1 MEQLWQRVSEGRHTA
16 LLDIVPG
23 EPPSHLGLR
32 VLRVRCDVPEAALG
46 PLHDVRAR
54 VERLVGGAP
63 PLLDQ
68 ARSRVVS
75 GLRRRLLGDVHER
88 MADAEF
94 IETVNR
100 LAQQTDRRW
109 AVIFDA
115 VELADHATL
124 EVLRRVVSRH
134 DALRVALVL
143 SFRLHAPTGPAG
155 DLLGAV
161 RASFGAD
168 AVLRP
173 PDGTTTL
180 TSVTAPPPPQV
191 ALREL
196 PGEVLRV
203 LRAGAIIGSGF
214 ESELVAALLRV
225 DAVDVLEALQ
235 RAADVGVPVEDRG
248 EGRFHLPQETVE
260 ALRRSILPSLARV
273 WHRRLA
279 TLLSEDLLDSDA
291 PARGSRAGAEPVAA
305 DQNQKKS
312 PGAVQPTQ
320 SVAPPAP
327 GAAPPGQSVAPPA
340 FAAAPP
346 GQSVA
351 PPALGAAPPTQ
362 SAAVLASPVERHL
375 LAGAS
380 LSASRSDDAA
390 ARAAA
395 ALARAGAA
403 PSPTAPPSTSAPAIA
418 TPRTTGLAPPPTAAS
433 PTAALPAAASP
444 ATAWPGAVSAA
455 GPSPAGSG
463 SAAAEQREKDAEPGL
478 AGSRGG
484 VPRAADTLRPPP
496 AMAYAGGGAHLSSP
510 RRTSPRVAQ
519 ERPTPIAPA
528 GPGNPPW
535 PYAELFHRSPESRR
549 LSEPPESVLFDAP
562 PDSLDAPIPGPVRVP
577 RDLAPG
583 GAGFS
588 ADEPSRS
595 VRGSSLRVPTALSE
609 RSSPGASR
617 PSLSWPAPADPA
629 GPARPVDPGRA
640 VAESLRGAAPL
651 GVSLHPA
658 SPAPDRAEAVS
669 AAGSALHSAGR
680 RAHDAR
686 AAAHLTEA
694 GELEEAARRYRA
706 AAAEAAAMGAY
717 AQALSYGQK
726 ALSLLDGMPPTPA
739 RRRLRIG
746 ALAGMARV
754 QWQAAGPD
762 PAFTL
767 AGALEVLDAARALL
781 APGDPPELH
790 AELAALTASVCYD
803 IGDMRS
809 LERALEELTTASR
822 LLLDAGDA
830 LGSARLLNDQA
841 AVYVRMGDPVRA
853 AHLLTESR
861 RVFEERARVDPVAR
875 VELAET
881 DHLFARIPLHVVARP
896 GRESDALSM
905 GIDHALAAERTY
917 KQLGDTRELARVW
930 ETIGRLELR
939 KGRLDRATQRLTA
952 AIEAEEELGDL
963 IGLAR
968 STAALAEVLSAK
980 GLHRE
985 ALAVLAESM
994 AMNLEKGSP
1003 LGLAYNRRA
1012 LNALVP
1018 NISLQGEEA
1027 ELLRKIAAQLAAAE
1041 AVLGC
1046 LKLPGE
1052 PD

>member
-54 VERLVGGAP
+54 VDRLVGGEP

-109 AVIFDA
+109 AVVFDA

-134 DALRVALVL
+134 EALRVALVL

-180 TSVTAPPPPQV
+180 TSVTAPPPPPQV

-203 LRAGAIIGSGF
+203 LRAGAMIGSGF

-235 RAADVGVPVEDRG
+235 RAADMGVPVEDRG
-248 EGRFHLPQETVE
+248 EGRFHLPQEAVG
-260 ALRRSILPSLARV
+260 ALRRSVLPSLARV

-279 TLLSEDLLDSDA
+279 TLLSEDLLESDA
-291 PARGSRAGAEPVAA
+291 PARGTRAAAEPAA
-305 DQNQKKS
+305 AEQKKS
-312 PGAVQPTQ
+312 
-320 SVAPPAP
+320 P

-340 FAAAPP
+340 PGTAPP

-351 PPALGAAPPTQ
+351 PPAPGTAPPGQSVAPPAPGAAPPTQ

-375 LAGAS
+375 LGGAS
-380 LSASRSDDAA
+380 LSASRGDEAA

-395 ALARAGAA
+395 ALARTGAA

-418 TPRTTGLAPPPTAAS
+418 TPRTTGLAPPTAAS
-433 PTAALPAAASP
+433 PTAASPAASP
-444 ATAWPGAVSAA
+444 GAIAAA
-455 GPSPAGSG
+455 GPIPEGSG
-463 SAAAEQREKDAEPGL
+463 AVAAEQREKGAEPGL

-496 AMAYAGGGAHLSSP
+496 AMAYAGGGHLSSP

-549 LSEPPESVLFDAP
+549 LSEPPESVRLDAA

-577 RDLAPG
+577 RDLAPA
-583 GAGFS
+583 GAGSS

-595 VRGSSLRVPTALSE
+595 VRGSSLRVPSALSD

-617 PSLSWPAPADPA
+617 PSLSWRAPADPA
-629 GPARPVDPGRA
+629 GPARPVDPGRV
-640 VAESLRGAAPL
+640 VADSLRAAAPL

-658 SPAPDRAEAVS
+658 SSAPDRAPDRAETAS
-669 AAGSALHSAGR
+669 ATGAALHSAGR

-717 AQALSYGQK
+717 VQALSYGQK

-746 ALAGMARV
+746 ALAGIARV

-790 AELAALTASVCYD
+790 AEVAALTASVCYD
-803 IGDMRS
+803 IGDLRS
-809 LERALEELTTASR
+809 LERALEELTAASR

-830 LGSARLLNDQA
+830 IGSARLLNDQA

-881 DHLFARIPLHVVARP
+881 DHLFARIPLHVAARP

-952 AIEAEEELGDL
+952 AIEAEEGLGDL

-1027 ELLRKIAAQLAAAE
+1027 ELLQKIAAQLAAAE
-1041 AVLGC
+1041 AVLGH

>member
-23 EPPSHLGLR
+23 EPPPQLGLR
-32 VLRVRCDVPEAALG
+32 VLRVRCDVPEVTLG
-46 PLHDVRAR
+46 PLHEVRAK
-54 VERLVGGAP
+54 VERLAGGAP

-88 MADAEF
+88 MVDVEF
-94 IETVNR
+94 IETANR
-100 LAQQTDRRW
+100 LAQHTDRRW
-109 AVIFDA
+109 AIVFDA

-124 EVLRRVVSRH
+124 DVLRRVVSRPE
-134 DALRVALVL
+134 ALRVALVL
-143 SFRLHAPTGPAG
+143 SFRLHAPAGPAG
-155 DLLGAV
+155 ELLNAV
-161 RASFGAD
+161 RAASGAD
-168 AVLRP
+168 AILRP
-173 PDGTTTL
+173 PDATTTL
-180 TSVTAPPPPQV
+180 TSVSAPPPPPQI

-203 LRAGAIIGSGF
+203 LRAGAIVGSGF

-235 RAADVGVPVEDRG
+235 RAADAGVPVEDRG
-248 EGRFHLPQETVE
+248 EGRFHLPQATVE
-260 ALRRSILPSLARV
+260 ALRGSILPSLARL

-279 TLLSEDLLDSDA
+279 TLLSEEQIEPDA
-291 PARGSRAGAEPVAA
+291 PAAHEPRA
-305 DQNQKKS
+305 
-312 PGAVQPTQ
+312 
-320 SVAPPAP
+320 VAPDPSRSP
-327 GAAPPGQSVAPPA
+327 
-340 FAAAPP
+340 AAAPP
-346 GQSVA
+346 A
-351 PPALGAAPPTQ
+351 HAAAPPTQ
-362 SAAVLASPVERHL
+362 NAAVAAPAIERHL
-375 LAGAS
+375 VSGAP
-380 LSASRSDDAA
+380 RGDDAA

-395 ALARAGAA
+395 ALARPGAA
-403 PSPTAPPSTSAPAIA
+403 TPLSTAPPSASVPAIA
-418 TPRTTGLAPPPTAAS
+418 TPRTSGTIPPPAAAPPA
-433 PTAALPAAASP
+433 AALPAAAPP
-444 ATAWPGAVSAA
+444 AAA
-455 GPSPAGSG
+455 SQGPEGSG
-463 SAAAEQREKDAEPGL
+463 AAAADEREKSADL
-478 AGSRGG
+478 AFLGARGG
-484 VPRAADTLRPPP
+484 APRAADTLRPPP
-496 AMAYAGGGAHLSSP
+496 AAAYAGGAHMNSA
-510 RRTSPRVAQ
+510 RRAAPRVGQ

-535 PYAELFHRSPESRR
+535 PYAELFPRSPESRR
-549 LSEPPESVLFDAP
+549 RSEPPESVRFDAP

-577 RDLAPG
+577 RDLTPG
-583 GAGFS
+583 GAP
-588 ADEPSRS
+588 ADEPILS
-595 VRGSSLRVPTALSE
+595 VRGASLRVPAALSE
-609 RSSPGASR
+609 RSSSGGSR
-617 PSLSWPAPADPA
+617 PPFPWPAAADAASGARVDPA
-629 GPARPVDPGRA
+629 RA
-640 VAESLRGAAPL
+640 AAESLRGAAPL
-651 GVSLHPA
+651 DVSLHPA
-658 SPAPDRAEAVS
+658 PPEPGRPEAAS
-669 AAGSALHSAGR
+669 AAGASSHGAGR
-680 RAHDAR
+680 RPRDAR

-694 GELEEAARRYRA
+694 GDLEEAARRYRA
-706 AAAEAAAMGAY
+706 AALEAAAMGAY

-726 ALSLLDGMPPTPA
+726 ALALLDGMPATPA

-746 ALAGMARV
+746 ALAGIARV

-781 APGDPPELH
+781 AQGDPPELH
-790 AELAALTASVCYD
+790 AEVATLIASVCYD

-881 DHLFARIPLHVVARP
+881 DHLFARIPLHVPARP

-980 GLHRE
+980 GLPRE
-985 ALAVLAESM
+985 ALSLLAESM

-1027 ELLRKIAAQLAAAE
+1027 ELLRRIAAQLATAE
-1041 AVLGC
+1041 AALGR

>member
-23 EPPSHLGLR
+23 EPPPQLGLR

-46 PLHDVRAR
+46 PLHDVRAK

-63 PLLDQ
+63 PLLEQ

-94 IETVNR
+94 IEAVNR
-100 LAQQTDRRW
+100 LAQETDRRW
-109 AVIFDA
+109 AIVFDA
-115 VELADHATL
+115 VELADQATL

-134 DALRVALVL
+134 GALRVALVL
-143 SFRLHAPTGPAG
+143 SFRIHAPVGPAG
-155 DLLGAV
+155 DLLGAA
-161 RASFGAD
+161 RAAFGAD

-173 PDGTTTL
+173 PDATTTL
-180 TSVTAPPPPQV
+180 TSVSAPPPPQI

-203 LRAGAIIGSGF
+203 LRAGAIVGSGF

-225 DAVDVLEALQ
+225 DAIDVLEALQ
-235 RAADVGVPVEDRG
+235 RAADAGVPVEDRG
-248 EGRFHLPQETVE
+248 EGRFHLPQDTVE

-279 TLLSEDLLDSDA
+279 TLLSEDAIEPDA
-291 PARGSRAGAEPVAA
+291 PAREPPAAAAA
-305 DQNQKKS
+305 DPKAPDAAPS
-312 PGAVQPTQ
+312 AHAAVPPARA
-320 SVAPPAP
+320 SAPP
-327 GAAPPGQSVAPPA
+327 
-340 FAAAPP
+340 
-346 GQSVA
+346 
-351 PPALGAAPPTQ
+351 Q
-362 SAAVLASPVERHL
+362 SATVLTSAVERHVVSG
-375 LAGAS
+375 AG
-380 LSASRSDDAA
+380 LSAPRGDDAA

-395 ALARAGAA
+395 ALAKAGAA
-403 PSPTAPPSTSAPAIA
+403 AGPAVPPSATAAPAIA
-418 TPRTTGLAPPPTAAS
+418 TPRPVAGSPPA
-433 PTAALPAAASP
+433 AAASP
-444 ATAWPGAVSAA
+444 AAA
-455 GPSPAGSG
+455 PPAAAPPAAAPSPAAPPAAAPPPAASPGATAAGATPEGSG
-463 SAAAEQREKDAEPGL
+463 APAIDASEDDVEPSLPAPLGAAA
-478 AGSRGG
+478 
-484 VPRAADTLRPPP
+484 RATDTLRPPP
-496 AMAYAGGGAHLSSP
+496 GMAQAGASGAHVSSARHEAP
-510 RRTSPRVAQ
+510 RAPQ
-519 ERPTPIAPA
+519 NRPTPIAPA

-549 LSEPPESVLFDAP
+549 LSQAPESFRFDAP

-577 RDLAPG
+577 PDPAPTGG
-583 GAGFS
+583 GAS
-588 ADEPSRS
+588 ADEPIHSA
-595 VRGSSLRVPTALSE
+595 RGASLRTPAAQSE
-609 RSSPGASR
+609 RPPSAAPR
-617 PSLSWPAPADPA
+617 PSPWSAAADAA
-629 GPARPVDPGRA
+629 GPARPDDAARA
-640 VAESLRGAAPL
+640 AAGSPRGAAPL
-651 GVSLHPA
+651 GGVSLHPA
-658 SPAPDRAEAVS
+658 PPAPDRGAD
-669 AAGSALHSAGR
+669 AAGAALHGAGR
-680 RAHDAR
+680 RALDAR

-726 ALSLLDGMPPTPA
+726 ALALLDGLPPTPE

-746 ALAGMARV
+746 ALAGIARV
-754 QWQAAGPD
+754 QWHAAGPD

-781 APGDPPELH
+781 AQGDPPELH
-790 AELAALTASVCYD
+790 AEVAALLASVCYD

-809 LERALEELTTASR
+809 LERALEELTAASR

-853 AHLLTESR
+853 THLLTESR

-881 DHLFARIPLHVVARP
+881 DHLFARIPLHVAARP

-952 AIEAEEELGDL
+952 AIEAEEALGDL

-980 GLHRE
+980 GLHRQ
-985 ALAVLAESM
+985 ALAVLAESV

-1003 LGLAYNRRA
+1003 VGLAYNRRA
-1012 LNALVP
+1012 LHALVP

-1027 ELLRKIAAQLAAAE
+1027 SMLRQTAAQLAAAE
-1041 AVLGC
+1041 ATLGR
-1046 LKLPGE
+1046 LRLPGE

>member
-23 EPPSHLGLR
+23 EPPPQLGLR
-32 VLRVRCDVPEAALG
+32 VLRVRCDVPEVTLG
-46 PLHDVRAR
+46 PLHEVRTQ

-88 MADAEF
+88 RVDVEF
-94 IETVNR
+94 TEAANR
-100 LAQQTDRRW
+100 LAQHTDRRW
-109 AVIFDA
+109 AIVFDA

-124 EVLRRVVSRH
+124 DVLRRVVSRP

-143 SFRLHAPTGPAG
+143 SFRLRAPAGPAG
-155 DLLGAV
+155 ELLSAV
-161 RASFGAD
+161 RAGSGAD
-168 AVLRP
+168 AILRP
-173 PDGTTTL
+173 PDATTTL
-180 TSVTAPPPPQV
+180 TSVTAPPPPPQLT
-191 ALREL
+191 LREL

-203 LRAGAIIGSGF
+203 LRAGAIVGSGF
-214 ESELVAALLRV
+214 EGELVAALLRV

-235 RAADVGVPVEDRG
+235 RAADAGVPLEDRG
-248 EGRFHLPQETVE
+248 EGRFHLPQTIVE
-260 ALRRSILPSLARV
+260 ALRGSILPSLARL

-279 TLLSEDLLDSDA
+279 TLLSE
-291 PARGSRAGAEPVAA
+291 EPI
-305 DQNQKKS
+305 
-312 PGAVQPTQ
+312 
-320 SVAPPAP
+320 AP
-327 GAAPPGQSVAPPA
+327 GAPAAYDPRAAAGAVAPDPQKSPA
-340 FAAAPP
+340 AGP
-346 GQSVA
+346 
-351 PPALGAAPPTQ
+351 
-362 SAAVLASPVERHL
+362 
-375 LAGAS
+375 AGAS
-380 LSASRSDDAA
+380 SA
-390 ARAAA
+390 
-395 ALARAGAA
+395 
-403 PSPTAPPSTSAPAIA
+403 PSTSTPAIA
-418 TPRTTGLAPPPTAAS
+418 TPRTSGTMPP
-433 PTAALPAAASP
+433 PAAASP
-444 ATAWPGAVSAA
+444 GAPTAAAVQVLESGGAAA
-455 GPSPAGSG
+455 ADEREKGADAGSLG
-463 SAAAEQREKDAEPGL
+463 A
-478 AGSRGG
+478 RGG
-484 VPRAADTLRPPP
+484 VPPVAETLRPPP
-496 AMAYAGGGAHLSSP
+496 AAAHAGGAHMNSA
-510 RRTSPRVAQ
+510 RRAYPRVGQ
-519 ERPTPIAPA
+519 ERSTPIAPA

-535 PYAELFHRSPESRR
+535 PYAELFPRSPESRR
-549 LSEPPESVLFDAP
+549 RSEPPESVRFDAP

-583 GAGFS
+583 SAGGQG
-588 ADEPSRS
+588 DEPILS
-595 VRGSSLRVPTALSE
+595 VRGASLRVPAALSE
-609 RSSPGASR
+609 RPPPGGSRSSFP
-617 PSLSWPAPADPA
+617 WPAAPDAAASARVDPA
-629 GPARPVDPGRA
+629 RA
-640 VAESLRGAAPL
+640 AAESLRAAAPL
-651 GVSLHPA
+651 GVSVHPA
-658 SPAPDRAEAVS
+658 PPEPDRAEAAS
-669 AAGSALHSAGR
+669 AAGASEHGAGR
-680 RAHDAR
+680 RPHDAR

-694 GELEEAARRYRA
+694 GDLEEAARRYRG

-717 AQALSYGQK
+717 AQALSYGRK
-726 ALSLLDGMPPTPA
+726 ALALLDGMPATPA
-739 RRRLRIG
+739 RRRLRVG
-746 ALAGMARV
+746 ALAGLARV

-762 PAFTL
+762 PDFTL

-781 APGDPPELH
+781 AQGDPPELH
-790 AELAALTASVCYD
+790 AEVAALTASVCYD

-881 DHLFARIPLHVVARP
+881 DHLFARIPLHVPPRP
-896 GRESDALSM
+896 GRESDALSL

-917 KQLGDTRELARVW
+917 KQLGDGRELARVW

-939 KGRLDRATQRLTA
+939 KGRLDRATQRLSA
-952 AIEAEEELGDL
+952 AIEAEEALGDL

-985 ALAVLAESM
+985 ALSLLAESM

-1018 NISLQGEEA
+1018 NISLQGDEA
-1027 ELLRKIAAQLAAAE
+1027 ELLRKLAAQLTAAE
-1041 AVLGC
+1041 AALGR
-1046 LKLPGE
+1046 LRLPGE

>member
-109 AVIFDA
+109 AVVFDA

-134 DALRVALVL
+134 EALRVALVL

-203 LRAGAIIGSGF
+203 LRAGAIVGSGF

-248 EGRFHLPQETVE
+248 EGRFHLPQDTVE
-260 ALRRSILPSLARV
+260 ALRRSVLPSLARV

-279 TLLSEDLLDSDA
+279 TLLSEELLESDA
-291 PARGSRAGAEPVAA
+291 PARGSRAATEPAAA
-305 DQNQKKS
+305 DQKKS
-312 PGAVQPTQ
+312 PGAAPPTQSIAPPAPGQSVAPPAPAAAPPGQ

-327 GAAPPGQSVAPPA
+327 GAAPP
-340 FAAAPP
+340 
-346 GQSVA
+346 
-351 PPALGAAPPTQ
+351 TQ
-362 SAAVLASPVERHL
+362 SAAVLAAPVERHL
-375 LAGAS
+375 LGGAS
-380 LSASRSDDAA
+380 LSASRNDDAT

-395 ALARAGAA
+395 ALARAGAT

-433 PTAALPAAASP
+433 PVAASP
-444 ATAWPGAVSAA
+444 VAAVPGAIAAA
-455 GPSPAGSG
+455 GPSPEGSG
-463 SAAAEQREKDAEPGL
+463 AVAADQREKGAEPGL
-478 AGSRGG
+478 AGPRGG

-577 RDLAPG
+577 RDLAPA
-583 GAGFS
+583 GAGSS

-629 GPARPVDPGRA
+629 GSARPVDPGRA
-640 VAESLRGAAPL
+640 VTESLRAAAPL
-651 GVSLHPA
+651 GVSRHPA
-658 SPAPDRAEAVS
+658 SPAPDRAPGAPDRADAAN
-669 AAGSALHSAGR
+669 AAGAALHSAGR

-746 ALAGMARV
+746 ALAGIARV

-767 AGALEVLDAARALL
+767 AGALQVLDAARALL

-822 LLLDAGDA
+822 LLLDDGDA

-952 AIEAEEELGDL
+952 AIEAEEALGDL

-1018 NISLQGEEA
+1018 NISLQGDEA
-1027 ELLRKIAAQLAAAE
+1027 ELLRKIAAQLAGAE
-1041 AVLGC
+1041 AVLGR

>member
-32 VLRVRCDVPEAALG
+32 VLRVRCDVPEVTLG
-46 PLHDVRAR
+46 PLHEVRTK

-68 ARSRVVS
+68 ARIRVVS

-88 MADAEF
+88 MVDVEF
-94 IETVNR
+94 IETANR

-109 AVIFDA
+109 AIVFDA
-115 VELADHATL
+115 VELADHASL
-124 EVLRRVVSRH
+124 DVLRRVMSRPE
-134 DALRVALVL
+134 ALRVALVL
-143 SFRLHAPTGPAG
+143 SFRLHAPAGPAG
-155 DLLGAV
+155 DLLNAV
-161 RASFGAD
+161 RAALGAD
-168 AVLRP
+168 AILRP
-173 PDGTTTL
+173 PEATTTL
-180 TSVTAPPPPQV
+180 TSVSAPPPPAQI

-203 LRAGAIIGSGF
+203 LRAGAIVGSGF

-235 RAADVGVPVEDRG
+235 RAADAGVPVEDRG
-248 EGRFHLPQETVE
+248 EGRFHLPPATVE
-260 ALRRSILPSLARV
+260 ALRGSILPSLARL

-279 TLLSEDLLDSDA
+279 TLLSDEPVAPDA
-291 PARGSRAGAEPVAA
+291 PAAHEPRAAA
-305 DQNQKKS
+305 PD
-312 PGAVQPTQ
+312 PRAAAPDPATGLAA
-320 SVAPPAP
+320 APPAP
-327 GAAPPGQSVAPPA
+327 PAPTPAPPA
-340 FAAAPP
+340 HA
-346 GQSVA
+346 
-351 PPALGAAPPTQ
+351 AAPPTQ
-362 SAAVLASPVERHL
+362 HAAALAPAVERHL
-375 LAGAS
+375 ASGAGV
-380 LSASRSDDAA
+380 SAPRGDDAA
-390 ARAAA
+390 ARAAG
-395 ALARAGAA
+395 LARPGAA
-403 PSPTAPPSTSAPAIA
+403 APLATTPSSTSIPAVA
-418 TPRTTGLAPPPTAAS
+418 TPRTSAAMPPPTAAS
-433 PTAALPAAASP
+433 PGAPAAALQGPEGSGAAAADDRDKGADAALPAA
-444 ATAWPGAVSAA
+444 
-455 GPSPAGSG
+455 
-463 SAAAEQREKDAEPGL
+463 
-478 AGSRGG
+478 RGG
-484 VPRAADTLRPPP
+484 VPRAAETLRPPP
-496 AMAYAGGGAHLSSP
+496 AAAYAGGPSMSGARRAPP
-510 RRTSPRVAQ
+510 RGGQDRS
-519 ERPTPIAPA
+519 TPIAPA

-535 PYAELFHRSPESRR
+535 PYAELFHRTPESRR
-549 LSEPPESVLFDAP
+549 LSEPPESVRFDAP

-583 GAGFS
+583 GAGAP
-588 ADEPSRS
+588 ADEPIRS
-595 VRGSSLRVPTALSE
+595 LRGGALRVPAALSE
-609 RSSPGASR
+609 RSSTGGSR
-617 PSLSWPAPADPA
+617 PSFRPPAADAVGGARVDPA
-629 GPARPVDPGRA
+629 RA
-640 VAESLRGAAPL
+640 AAESLRGAAPL
-651 GVSLHPA
+651 GVSVHPA
-658 SPAPDRAEAVS
+658 PPEPDPAEAPSAPPAP
-669 AAGSALHSAGR
+669 AASAGR
-680 RAHDAR
+680 RPHDAR

-717 AQALSYGQK
+717 PQALSYGQK
-726 ALSLLDGMPPTPA
+726 ALALLDGLPASPA

-746 ALAGMARV
+746 ALAGIARV

-781 APGDPPELH
+781 AQGDPPELH
-790 AELAALTASVCYD
+790 AEVAALIASVCYD
-803 IGDMRS
+803 VGDMRS

-853 AHLLTESR
+853 THLLTESR

-881 DHLFARIPLHVVARP
+881 DHLFARIPLHVPARP

-952 AIEAEEELGDL
+952 AIEAEEALGDL

-985 ALAVLAESM
+985 ALSLLAESM

-1027 ELLRKIAAQLAAAE
+1027 ELLRKLAAELAAAE
-1041 AVLGC
+1041 AALGR
-1046 LKLPGE
+1046 LRLPGE

>member
-23 EPPSHLGLR
+23 EPPPHLGLR

-46 PLHDVRAR
+46 PLHEVRTK

-94 IETVNR
+94 IDTVNR

-109 AVIFDA
+109 TIVFDA

-124 EVLRRVVSRH
+124 DVLRRVVSRH
-134 DALRVALVL
+134 EALRVALVL

-155 DLLGAV
+155 ELLGAV
-161 RASFGAD
+161 RAAFGAD

-180 TSVTAPPPPQV
+180 TSVTAPPPPPQV

-203 LRAGAIIGSGF
+203 LRAGAIVGSGF

-235 RAADVGVPVEDRG
+235 RAADVGVPLEDRG
-248 EGRFHLPQETVE
+248 EGRFHLPQETVV

-279 TLLSEDLLDSDA
+279 TLLSEDVLEPDA
-291 PARGSRAGAEPVAA
+291 PAREPPAAAAA
-305 DQNQKKS
+305 DPK
-312 PGAVQPTQ
+312 V
-320 SVAPPAP
+320 P
-327 GAAPPGQSVAPPA
+327 GAAPPAHPGAASTHIAASPA
-340 FAAAPP
+340 HAAA
-346 GQSVA
+346 S
-351 PPALGAAPPTQ
+351 PAHAAASPAHAAAPPTQ
-362 SAAVLASPVERHL
+362 SAAVLMSPVERHVL
-375 LAGAS
+375 GGAS
-380 LSASRSDDAA
+380 LSAPRGDDVA

-395 ALARAGAA
+395 ALARPGAA
-403 PSPTAPPSTSAPAIA
+403 PGQAAPASTTTVPAIA
-418 TPRTTGLAPPPTAAS
+418 TPRTIAVTPS
-433 PTAALPAAASP
+433 PAAASP
-444 ATAWPGAVSAA
+444 AATSPGATAA
-455 GPSPAGSG
+455 GGTAEGSG
-463 SAAAEQREKDAEPGL
+463 APALEERDKDLEPGL
-478 AGSRGG
+478 PAARG
-484 VPRAADTLRPPP
+484 VAPRAADTLRPPP
-496 AMAYAGGGAHLSSP
+496 AMAHAGAGGAPTNSARRAPP
-510 RRTSPRVAQ
+510 RSAQ

-549 LSEPPESVLFDAP
+549 LSEPPESVRFDAP

-577 RDLAPG
+577 PDLAPAGG
-583 GAGFS
+583 GASF
-588 ADEPSRS
+588 DEPIRS
-595 VRGSSLRVPTALSE
+595 VRGASLRVPAALSD
-609 RSSPGASR
+609 RSPSGASR
-617 PSLSWPAPADPA
+617 PHVPWPAAADSAAPARLVDPA
-629 GPARPVDPGRA
+629 RA
-640 VAESLRGAAPL
+640 AAGSLRAAAPL
-651 GVSLHPA
+651 GLSLHPA
-658 SPAPDRAEAVS
+658 PPAPDRAEAAS
-669 AAGSALHSAGR
+669 AAGAALHGAGR
-680 RAHDAR
+680 RARDAR

-706 AAAEAAAMGAY
+706 AAVEAAAMGAY

-726 ALSLLDGMPPTPA
+726 ALALLDAMPPTPA

-746 ALAGMARV
+746 ALAGIGRV

-781 APGDPPELH
+781 AQGDPPELH
-790 AELAALTASVCYD
+790 AEVAALIASVCYD

-809 LERALEELTTASR
+809 LERALDELTTASR
-822 LLLDAGDA
+822 LLLDTGDA

-853 AHLLTESR
+853 THLLTESR

-881 DHLFARIPLHVVARP
+881 DHLFARIPLHVAARP

-952 AIEAEEELGDL
+952 AIEAEEALGDL

-1027 ELLRKIAAQLAAAE
+1027 EMLRKIAAQLAAAE
-1041 AVLGC
+1041 AALGR

>member
-32 VLRVRCDVPEAALG
+32 ILRVRCDVPEVTLG
-46 PLHDVRAR
+46 PLHEVRTK

-88 MADAEF
+88 MVDVEF
-94 IETVNR
+94 IETANR

-109 AVIFDA
+109 AIVFDA
-115 VELADHATL
+115 VELADHASL
-124 EVLRRVVSRH
+124 DVLRRVMSRPE
-134 DALRVALVL
+134 ALRVALVL
-143 SFRLHAPTGPAG
+143 SFRLHAPAGPAG
-155 DLLGAV
+155 ELLNAV
-161 RASFGAD
+161 RAALGPD
-168 AVLRP
+168 AILRP
-173 PDGTTTL
+173 PEATTTL
-180 TSVTAPPPPQV
+180 TSVSAPPPPAQI

-203 LRAGAIIGSGF
+203 LRAGAIVGSGF

-235 RAADVGVPVEDRG
+235 RAADAGVPVEDRG
-248 EGRFHLPQETVE
+248 EGRFHLPPTTVE
-260 ALRRSILPSLARV
+260 ALRGSILPSLARL

-279 TLLSEDLLDSDA
+279 TLLSEEPVAPDA
-291 PARGSRAGAEPVAA
+291 PAAHEPRTAA
-305 DQNQKKS
+305 PDPA
-312 PGAVQPTQ
+312 PGLAA
-320 SVAPPAP
+320 APPAP
-327 GAAPPGQSVAPPA
+327 PAPTAAPRG
-340 FAAAPP
+340 
-346 GQSVA
+346 
-351 PPALGAAPPTQ
+351 
-362 SAAVLASPVERHL
+362 
-375 LAGAS
+375 
-380 LSASRSDDAA
+380 DDVA
-390 ARAAA
+390 ARAAG
-395 ALARAGAA
+395 LARPGAA
-403 PSPTAPPSTSAPAIA
+403 APIATTPSSTSIPAVA
-418 TPRTTGLAPPPTAAS
+418 TPRTSAVMPPPTAAS
-433 PTAALPAAASP
+433 PGAPAAAASQ
-444 ATAWPGAVSAA
+444 
-455 GPSPAGSG
+455 GPEASG
-463 SAAAEQREKDAEPGL
+463 AAAADERDKGADAAL
-478 AGSRGG
+478 TAARGG

-496 AMAYAGGGAHLSSP
+496 VAAYVGGPSMSSA
-510 RRTSPRVAQ
+510 RRAPPRVGQ
-519 ERPTPIAPA
+519 DRSTPIAPA

-535 PYAELFHRSPESRR
+535 PYAELFHRNPESRR
-549 LSEPPESVLFDAP
+549 LSEPPESVRFDAP

-577 RDLAPG
+577 RDLVPG
-583 GAGFS
+583 GAGAP

-595 VRGSSLRVPTALSE
+595 LRGAALRVPAALSE
-609 RSSPGASR
+609 RSSPGGSR
-617 PSLSWPAPADPA
+617 PSFRPPAADAAGGARVDPA
-629 GPARPVDPGRA
+629 RA
-640 VAESLRGAAPL
+640 AAESLRGAAPL
-651 GVSLHPA
+651 GVSVHPA
-658 SPAPDRAEAVS
+658 PPERDPAEAPS
-669 AAGSALHSAGR
+669 APAASAGR
-680 RAHDAR
+680 RPHDAR

-717 AQALSYGQK
+717 PQALSYGQK
-726 ALSLLDGMPPTPA
+726 ALALLDGLPATPA

-746 ALAGMARV
+746 ALAGIARV

-781 APGDPPELH
+781 TQGDPPELH
-790 AELAALTASVCYD
+790 AEVAALIASVCYD
-803 IGDMRS
+803 LGDMRS

-853 AHLLTESR
+853 THLLTESR

-881 DHLFARIPLHVVARP
+881 DHLFARIPLHVPARP

-917 KQLGDTRELARVW
+917 KQLGDTREIARVW

-952 AIEAEEELGDL
+952 AIEAEEALGDL

-985 ALAVLAESM
+985 ALSLLAESM

-1027 ELLRKIAAQLAAAE
+1027 ELLRKIAAELAAAE
-1041 AVLGC
+1041 AALGR
-1046 LKLPGE
+1046 LRLPGE

>member
-23 EPPSHLGLR
+23 EPPPQLGLR

-46 PLHDVRAR
+46 PLHEVRTK

-94 IETVNR
+94 IEAVNR
-100 LAQQTDRRW
+100 LARETDRRW
-109 AVIFDA
+109 AIVFDA
-115 VELADHATL
+115 VELADQATL

-134 DALRVALVL
+134 EALRVALVL
-143 SFRLHAPTGPAG
+143 SFRIHAPVGPAG

-161 RASFGAD
+161 RAACGAD

-173 PDGTTTL
+173 PDATTTL
-180 TSVTAPPPPQV
+180 TSVSAPPPPQI

-196 PGEVLRV
+196 PAEVLRV
-203 LRAGAIIGSGF
+203 LRAGAIVGSGF

-235 RAADVGVPVEDRG
+235 RAADAGVPVEDRG
-248 EGRFHLPQETVE
+248 EGRFHLPQPTVE
-260 ALRRSILPSLARV
+260 ALRKSILPSLARV

-279 TLLSEDLLDSDA
+279 ALLSEDAIEPDA
-291 PARGSRAGAEPVAA
+291 PTREPAAAATADPKAAGGAPSAHAA
-305 DQNQKKS
+305 
-312 PGAVQPTQ
+312 
-320 SVAPPAP
+320 APPAP
-327 GAAPPGQSVAPPA
+327 A
-340 FAAAPP
+340 AAAPAKA
-346 GQSVA
+346 GTA
-351 PPALGAAPPTQ
+351 KAGT
-362 SAAVLASPVERHL
+362 AS
-375 LAGAS
+375 GS
-380 LSASRSDDAA
+380 
-390 ARAAA
+390 
-395 ALARAGAA
+395 AA
-403 PSPTAPPSTSAPAIA
+403 PSSTTAAPAIA
-418 TPRTTGLAPPPTAAS
+418 TPRTIAVSPPPAAA
-433 PTAALPAAASP
+433 PPAAASP
-444 ATAWPGAVSAA
+444 GATAAPAAAPPGATAA
-455 GPSPAGSG
+455 GAPREGSG
-463 SAAAEQREKDAEPGL
+463 APAIDEDEEDVEPGL
-478 AGSRGG
+478 PAPLGAAT
-484 VPRAADTLRPPP
+484 RATDTLRPPP
-496 AMAYAGGGAHLSSP
+496 GMAHAGAGGAPVSSARRAAP
-510 RRTSPRVAQ
+510 RDPQ

-535 PYAELFHRSPESRR
+535 PYDELFHRSPESRR
-549 LSEPPESVLFDAP
+549 LSEAPESIRFDAP

-577 RDLAPG
+577 PDLAPTGG
-583 GAGFS
+583 GAP
-588 ADEPSRS
+588 ADEPIRS
-595 VRGSSLRVPTALSE
+595 GRGSSPRVPASLSE
-609 RSSPGASR
+609 QPPSAAPRPSPSSAAAGAS
-617 PSLSWPAPADPA
+617 
-629 GPARPVDPGRA
+629 GPARPTDADAPRA
-640 VAESLRGAAPL
+640 AAGSQRVAAPL
-651 GVSLHPA
+651 GGVSLHPA
-658 SPAPDRAEAVS
+658 RPAPDGAD
-669 AAGSALHSAGR
+669 AAGAAPHSAGR
-680 RAHDAR
+680 RALDAR

-694 GELEEAARRYRA
+694 GELEAAARRYRA

-726 ALSLLDGMPPTPA
+726 ALALLDGMPPTPE

-746 ALAGMARV
+746 ALAGIGRV

-781 APGDPPELH
+781 AQGDPPELH
-790 AELAALTASVCYD
+790 AEVAALIASVCYD
-803 IGDMRS
+803 LGDMRS

-822 LLLDAGDA
+822 LLLDAGDPV
-830 LGSARLLNDQA
+830 GSARLLNDQA

-853 AHLLTESR
+853 THLLTESR
-861 RVFEERARVDPVAR
+861 RIFEERARVDPVAR

-881 DHLFARIPLHVVARP
+881 DHLFARIPLHVAARP

-917 KQLGDTRELARVW
+917 KQIGDTRELARVW

-952 AIEAEEELGDL
+952 AIEAEEALGDL

-968 STAALAEVLSAK
+968 STAALAEVLAAK
-980 GLHRE
+980 GLPRE
-985 ALAVLAESM
+985 ALALLAESV

-1003 LGLAYNRRA
+1003 VGLAFNRRA
-1012 LNALVP
+1012 LHALVP

-1027 ELLRKIAAQLAAAE
+1027 AMLRQIATQLAAAE
-1041 AVLGC
+1041 ATLGR

>member
-75 GLRRRLLGDVHER
+75 GLRRRLLGDMHER

-134 DALRVALVL
+134 EALRVALVL

-260 ALRRSILPSLARV
+260 ALRRSVLPSLARV

-279 TLLSEDLLDSDA
+279 TLLSEDLLEPDT
-291 PARGSRAGAEPVAA
+291 PTRGSRSAAEPAAA
-305 DQNQKKS
+305 DQKKS
-312 PGAVQPTQ
+312 PGAAPPGQ

-340 FAAAPP
+340 P
-346 GQSVA
+346 
-351 PPALGAAPPTQ
+351 GAAPPTQ

-375 LAGAS
+375 LGGAS

-433 PTAALPAAASP
+433 PVAASP
-444 ATAWPGAVSAA
+444 VAASPVAIAAA
-455 GPSPAGSG
+455 GPSPEGSG
-463 SAAAEQREKDAEPGL
+463 AVAAEPREKGAEPGL

-577 RDLAPG
+577 RDLAPA
-583 GAGFS
+583 GAGSS

-629 GPARPVDPGRA
+629 GSARPVEPGRA
-640 VAESLRGAAPL
+640 VSESLRAAAPL

-658 SPAPDRAEAVS
+658 SPVPDRAPDRAPDRVDAAS
-669 AAGSALHSAGR
+669 AAGAALHSAGR

-717 AQALSYGQK
+717 AQALGYGQK

-746 ALAGMARV
+746 ALAGIARV

-952 AIEAEEELGDL
+952 AIEAEEALGDL

-1018 NISLQGEEA
+1018 NISLQGDEA

-1041 AVLGC
+1041 AVLGR

>member
-94 IETVNR
+94 IETINR

-134 DALRVALVL
+134 EALRVALVL

-180 TSVTAPPPPQV
+180 TSVTAPPPPPQV

-225 DAVDVLEALQ
+225 DALDVLEALQ
-235 RAADVGVPVEDRG
+235 RAADTGVPVEDRG

-279 TLLSEDLLDSDA
+279 TLLSEDLLESDA
-291 PARGSRAGAEPVAA
+291 PARGSRAAAEPAAA
-305 DQNQKKS
+305 DQKKS
-312 PGAVQPTQ
+312 
-320 SVAPPAP
+320 P

-340 FAAAPP
+340 PAATPP

-351 PPALGAAPPTQ
+351 PPAPAAAPPTQ

-375 LAGAS
+375 LGGAS
-380 LSASRSDDAA
+380 LSAPRGDEAA

-403 PSPTAPPSTSAPAIA
+403 PSPTAPSSTSAPAIA
-418 TPRTTGLAPPPTAAS
+418 TPRTTGLAPPPAAAS
-433 PTAALPAAASP
+433 PAAASP
-444 ATAWPGAVSAA
+444 AASPGAATAA
-455 GPSPAGSG
+455 GPFPEGSG
-463 SAAAEQREKDAEPGL
+463 AAAADQRDKGAEPGL
-478 AGSRGG
+478 AGARGG

-496 AMAYAGGGAHLSSP
+496 AMAYAGGGGAHLSSP
-510 RRTSPRVAQ
+510 RRTSSRVAQ

-549 LSEPPESVLFDAP
+549 LAEPPESVLFDAP

-577 RDLAPG
+577 RDLAPA
-583 GAGFS
+583 GAGSS

-595 VRGSSLRVPTALSE
+595 VRGGSLRVPAALSE

-640 VAESLRGAAPL
+640 AAESLRVAAPL
-651 GVSLHPA
+651 GVSLPPA
-658 SPAPDRAEAVS
+658 APDRAEGAS
-669 AAGSALHSAGR
+669 ATGAALHSAGR

-717 AQALSYGQK
+717 VQALSYGQK

-739 RRRLRIG
+739 RRRLRVG
-746 ALAGMARV
+746 ALAGIARV

-781 APGDPPELH
+781 APGDPTELH
-790 AELAALTASVCYD
+790 AEVAALIASVCYD

-853 AHLLTESR
+853 THLLTESR

-875 VELAET
+875 IELAET

-952 AIEAEEELGDL
+952 AIEAEEGLGDL

-1018 NISLQGEEA
+1018 NISLQGDEA
-1027 ELLRKIAAQLAAAE
+1027 EMLRKIAAQLAAAE
-1041 AVLGC
+1041 AVLGR

>member
-23 EPPSHLGLR
+23 EPPPQLGLR

-46 PLHDVRAR
+46 PLHEVRAK

-68 ARSRVVS
+68 ARSRVVA

-94 IETVNR
+94 IEAVNR
-100 LAQQTDRRW
+100 LAQETDRRW
-109 AVIFDA
+109 AIVFDA
-115 VELADHATL
+115 VELADQATL
-124 EVLRRVVSRH
+124 EVLRRVVSRRE
-134 DALRVALVL
+134 ALRVALVL
-143 SFRLHAPTGPAG
+143 SFRIHAPVGPAG
-155 DLLGAV
+155 DLLGAA
-161 RASFGAD
+161 RAAFGAD

-173 PDGTTTL
+173 PDATTTL
-180 TSVTAPPPPQV
+180 TSVSAPPPPQIP
-191 ALREL
+191 LREL

-203 LRAGAIIGSGF
+203 LRAGAIVGSGF

-225 DAVDVLEALQ
+225 DAIDVLEALQ
-235 RAADVGVPVEDRG
+235 RAADAGVPVEDRG
-248 EGRFHLPQETVE
+248 EGRFHLPQDAVE

-279 TLLSEDLLDSDA
+279 TLLSADAIEPDA
-291 PARGSRAGAEPVAA
+291 PAREPPAA
-305 DQNQKKS
+305 AAAASK
-312 PGAVQPTQ
+312 
-320 SVAPPAP
+320 AP
-327 GAAPPGQSVAPPA
+327 GAAP
-340 FAAAPP
+340 
-346 GQSVA
+346 
-351 PPALGAAPPTQ
+351 
-362 SAAVLASPVERHL
+362 SAH
-375 LAGAS
+375 
-380 LSASRSDDAA
+380 
-390 ARAAA
+390 
-395 ALARAGAA
+395 
-403 PSPTAPPSTSAPAIA
+403 
-418 TPRTTGLAPPPTAAS
+418 
-433 PTAALPAAASP
+433 AAASP
-444 ATAWPGAVSAA
+444 AQAGA
-455 GPSPAGSG
+455 PAIDGSEG
-463 SAAAEQREKDAEPGL
+463 DVEPGL
-478 AGSRGG
+478 PAPLGAATLGAAT
-484 VPRAADTLRPPP
+484 RATDTLRPPP
-496 AMAYAGGGAHLSSP
+496 GMAHAGAGGAHVSSARRAAP
-510 RRTSPRVAQ
+510 RDPQ

-549 LSEPPESVLFDAP
+549 LSEGPESIRFDAP

-577 RDLAPG
+577 PDLAPTG
-583 GAGFS
+583 GGPS
-588 ADEPSRS
+588 AAEPIRS
-595 VRGSSLRVPTALSE
+595 ARGASQRIPAARSE
-609 RSSPGASR
+609 RPPSAAPR
-617 PSLSWPAPADPA
+617 PSPWSAATDDA
-629 GPARPVDPGRA
+629 GPARPVD
-640 VAESLRGAAPL
+640 AAPL
-651 GVSLHPA
+651 GGASLHPA
-658 SPAPDRAEAVS
+658 PPAPDRAD
-669 AAGSALHSAGR
+669 AAGAALHGAGR
-680 RAHDAR
+680 RALDAR

-726 ALSLLDGMPPTPA
+726 ALALLDSLPPTPE

-746 ALAGMARV
+746 ALAGIARV
-754 QWQAAGPD
+754 QWHAAGPD

-781 APGDPPELH
+781 AQGDPPELH
-790 AELAALTASVCYD
+790 AEVAALLASVCYD

-809 LERALEELTTASR
+809 LERALEELTAASR

-853 AHLLTESR
+853 THLLTESR

-881 DHLFARIPLHVVARP
+881 DHLFARIPLHVAARP

-939 KGRLDRATQRLTA
+939 KSRLDRATQRLTA
-952 AIEAEEELGDL
+952 AIEAEEALGDL

-985 ALAVLAESM
+985 ALAVLAESV

-1003 LGLAYNRRA
+1003 VGLAYNRRA
-1012 LNALVP
+1012 LHALVP

-1027 ELLRKIAAQLAAAE
+1027 TMLRQIAAQLAAAE
-1041 AVLGC
+1041 ATLGR
-1046 LKLPGE
+1046 LRLPGE

>member
-16 LLDIVPG
+16 LLDIIPG

-88 MADAEF
+88 MADADF

-109 AVIFDA
+109 AVVFDA

-134 DALRVALVL
+134 EALRVALVL

-191 ALREL
+191 VLREL
-196 PGEVLRV
+196 PGDVLRV

-225 DAVDVLEALQ
+225 DAIDVLEALQ
-235 RAADVGVPVEDRG
+235 RAADTGVPVEDRG
-248 EGRFHLPQETVE
+248 EGRFHLPKETVE

-279 TLLSEDLLDSDA
+279 TLLSEDLLESDA
-291 PARGSRAGAEPVAA
+291 SARGSRAAPEPAAA
-305 DQNQKKS
+305 DQKKS
-312 PGAVQPTQ
+312 PG
-320 SVAPPAP
+320 
-327 GAAPPGQSVAPPA
+327 
-340 FAAAPP
+340 AAPP

-351 PPALGAAPPTQ
+351 PPALGAAPPGQSVAPPALGAAPPGQSVAPPAFGAAPPTQ
-362 SAAVLASPVERHL
+362 SAAVLAPPVERHL
-375 LAGAS
+375 LGGAS

-403 PSPTAPPSTSAPAIA
+403 PSPTAPPSAPAIA
-418 TPRTTGLAPPPTAAS
+418 TPRTTGLAPPTAAS
-433 PTAALPAAASP
+433 PTAASLAASP
-444 ATAWPGAVSAA
+444 GAIAAA
-455 GPSPAGSG
+455 GPTPEGSG
-463 SAAAEQREKDAEPGL
+463 AVAAEQREKGAEPGL

-496 AMAYAGGGAHLSSP
+496 AMAYAGGGGAHLSSP
-510 RRTSPRVAQ
+510 RRTSPRVTQ

-549 LSEPPESVLFDAP
+549 ISEPPESVRFDAP

-577 RDLAPG
+577 RDLAPAV
-583 GAGFS
+583 AGSS
-588 ADEPSRS
+588 ADEPGRS
-595 VRGSSLRVPTALSE
+595 VRGSSLRVPTALSD

-617 PSLSWPAPADPA
+617 PSLSWPAPADPVGA
-629 GPARPVDPGRA
+629 ARPVDPGRA
-640 VAESLRGAAPL
+640 VAESLRAAAPL
-651 GVSLHPA
+651 GVSLHPTSSA
-658 SPAPDRAEAVS
+658 TDRALDRSEAAS
-669 AAGSALHSAGR
+669 ATGAALHSAGR

-706 AAAEAAAMGAY
+706 AAAEAATMGAY
-717 AQALSYGQK
+717 VQALSYGQK

-746 ALAGMARV
+746 TLAGIARV

-767 AGALEVLDAARALL
+767 AGALEVLDAARALI

-790 AELAALTASVCYD
+790 AEVAALIASVCYD

-809 LERALEELTTASR
+809 LERALEELTAASR

-853 AHLLTESR
+853 THLLTESR

-952 AIEAEEELGDL
+952 AIEAEEGLGDL

-1018 NISLQGEEA
+1018 NISLQGDEA

-1041 AVLGC
+1041 AVLGH

>member
-109 AVIFDA
+109 AVVFDA

-134 DALRVALVL
+134 EALRVALVL

-180 TSVTAPPPPQV
+180 TSVTAPPPPPQV

-196 PGEVLRV
+196 PGDVLRV

-235 RAADVGVPVEDRG
+235 RAADMGVPVEDRG
-248 EGRFHLPQETVE
+248 EGRFHLPQETVG
-260 ALRRSILPSLARV
+260 ALRRSVLPSLARV

-279 TLLSEDLLDSDA
+279 TLLSEDLLEPDA
-291 PARGSRAGAEPVAA
+291 PARGSRAAAEPAAA
-305 DQNQKKS
+305 DQKKS
-312 PGAVQPTQ
+312 PGAAPPTQ
-320 SVAPPAP
+320 SIAPPAP
-327 GAAPPGQSVAPPA
+327 
-340 FAAAPP
+340 AAAPP

-351 PPALGAAPPTQ
+351 PPAPAAAPPTQ
-362 SAAVLASPVERHL
+362 SAAVLASPVERHPL
-375 LAGAS
+375 GGAS
-380 LSASRSDDAA
+380 VSASRSDDAA

-418 TPRTTGLAPPPTAAS
+418 TPRTTGLAAPPTAAS
-433 PTAALPAAASP
+433 PTAASAAAP
-444 ATAWPGAVSAA
+444 PGALAAA
-455 GPSPAGSG
+455 GPIPEGGGAV
-463 SAAAEQREKDAEPGL
+463 AAEQREKGAEPGL

-496 AMAYAGGGAHLSSP
+496 AVAYAGGGGAHLSSP

-549 LSEPPESVLFDAP
+549 ISEPPESVRFDAP

-577 RDLAPG
+577 RDLAPA
-583 GAGFS
+583 GAGSS
-588 ADEPSRS
+588 ADEPIRS
-595 VRGSSLRVPTALSE
+595 VRGSSLRVPAALSE

-617 PSLSWPAPADPA
+617 PSLSWHAPTDPA

-640 VAESLRGAAPL
+640 VAESLRAAAPL

-658 SPAPDRAEAVS
+658 SATPDRTPDRAPDRAPDRTEAAS
-669 AAGSALHSAGR
+669 DTGAALHSAGR

-717 AQALSYGQK
+717 VQALSYGQK

-746 ALAGMARV
+746 ALAGIARV

-790 AELAALTASVCYD
+790 AEVAALTASVCYD
-803 IGDMRS
+803 VGDMRS

-952 AIEAEEELGDL
+952 AIEAEEGLGDL

-1003 LGLAYNRRA
+1003 IGLAYNRRA

-1041 AVLGC
+1041 AVLGR

>member
-32 VLRVRCDVPEAALG
+32 VLRVRCDVPEVTLG
-46 PLHDVRAR
+46 PLHEVRTK

-88 MADAEF
+88 MVDVEF
-94 IETVNR
+94 IETANR

-109 AVIFDA
+109 AIVFDA
-115 VELADHATL
+115 VELADHASL
-124 EVLRRVVSRH
+124 DVLRRVMSRPE
-134 DALRVALVL
+134 ALRVALVL
-143 SFRLHAPTGPAG
+143 SFRLHAPAGPAG
-155 DLLGAV
+155 ELLNAV
-161 RASFGAD
+161 RAALGPD
-168 AVLRP
+168 AILRP
-173 PDGTTTL
+173 LEATTTL
-180 TSVTAPPPPQV
+180 TSVSAPPPPAQV

-203 LRAGAIIGSGF
+203 LRAGAIVGSGF

-235 RAADVGVPVEDRG
+235 RAADAGVPVEDRG
-248 EGRFHLPQETVE
+248 EGRFHLPPATVE
-260 ALRRSILPSLARV
+260 ALRGSILPSLARL

-279 TLLSEDLLDSDA
+279 TLLSEEPVAPDA
-291 PARGSRAGAEPVAA
+291 PAAHEPRAATPEPAPGLAA
-305 DQNQKKS
+305 
-312 PGAVQPTQ
+312 
-320 SVAPPAP
+320 APPAP
-327 GAAPPGQSVAPPA
+327 PAPTAAPRG
-340 FAAAPP
+340 
-346 GQSVA
+346 
-351 PPALGAAPPTQ
+351 
-362 SAAVLASPVERHL
+362 
-375 LAGAS
+375 
-380 LSASRSDDAA
+380 DDVA
-390 ARAAA
+390 ARAAG
-395 ALARAGAA
+395 LARPGAA
-403 PSPTAPPSTSAPAIA
+403 APIATTPSSTSIPAVA
-418 TPRTTGLAPPPTAAS
+418 TPRTSAAIPPPTAAS
-433 PTAALPAAASP
+433 PGAPAAAASQGPDASGAAAADDRDKGADAALPAA
-444 ATAWPGAVSAA
+444 
-455 GPSPAGSG
+455 
-463 SAAAEQREKDAEPGL
+463 
-478 AGSRGG
+478 RGG
-484 VPRAADTLRPPP
+484 VPRAAETLRPPP
-496 AMAYAGGGAHLSSP
+496 AAAYAGGSSMSGARRAPP
-510 RRTSPRVAQ
+510 RGGQDRS
-519 ERPTPIAPA
+519 TPIAPA

-535 PYAELFHRSPESRR
+535 PYAELFHRNPESRR
-549 LSEPPESVLFDAP
+549 LSEPPESVRFDAP

-583 GAGFS
+583 GAGAT
-588 ADEPSRS
+588 ADEPIRS
-595 VRGSSLRVPTALSE
+595 LRGAALRVPAALSE
-609 RSSPGASR
+609 RSSPGGSR
-617 PSLSWPAPADPA
+617 PSFRPPAADAPARVDPA
-629 GPARPVDPGRA
+629 RA
-640 VAESLRGAAPL
+640 AAESLRGAAPL
-651 GVSLHPA
+651 GVSVHPA
-658 SPAPDRAEAVS
+658 PPEPDPADAPSAAPAP
-669 AAGSALHSAGR
+669 AASAGR
-680 RAHDAR
+680 RPHDAR

-717 AQALSYGQK
+717 PQALSYGQK
-726 ALSLLDGMPPTPA
+726 ALALLDGLPATPA

-746 ALAGMARV
+746 ALAGIARV

-781 APGDPPELH
+781 TQGDPPELH
-790 AELAALTASVCYD
+790 AEVAALIASVCYD
-803 IGDMRS
+803 LGDMRS

-853 AHLLTESR
+853 THLLTESR

-881 DHLFARIPLHVVARP
+881 DHLFARIPLHVPARP

-917 KQLGDTRELARVW
+917 KQLGDAREIARVW

-952 AIEAEEELGDL
+952 AIEAEEALGDL

-985 ALAVLAESM
+985 ALSLLAESM

-1027 ELLRKIAAQLAAAE
+1027 ELLRKIAAELAAAE
-1041 AVLGC
+1041 AALGR
-1046 LKLPGE
+1046 LRLPGE

>member
-109 AVIFDA
+109 AVVFDA

-134 DALRVALVL
+134 EALRVALVL
-143 SFRLHAPTGPAG
+143 SFRLHAPTGPAS

-161 RASFGAD
+161 RASCGVD

-180 TSVTAPPPPQV
+180 TSVTAPPPPPQV

-235 RAADVGVPVEDRG
+235 RAADMGVPVEDRG
-248 EGRFHLPQETVE
+248 EGRFHLPQETVG
-260 ALRRSILPSLARV
+260 ALRRSVLPSLARV

-291 PARGSRAGAEPVAA
+291 PARGARAATEPAAA

-312 PGAVQPTQ
+312 PGVAPPTQSIAPPAPAAVPPGQ

-340 FAAAPP
+340 P
-346 GQSVA
+346 
-351 PPALGAAPPTQ
+351 GAAPPTQ
-362 SAAVLASPVERHL
+362 NAAVLASPVERHL
-375 LAGAS
+375 LGGAS
-380 LSASRSDDAA
+380 LSTSRSDDAA
-390 ARAAA
+390 ARAVA
-395 ALARAGAA
+395 ALARAGAT

-418 TPRTTGLAPPPTAAS
+418 TPRTTGLAPPTAAS
-433 PTAALPAAASP
+433 PVAASP
-444 ATAWPGAVSAA
+444 AALPGAIAA
-455 GPSPAGSG
+455 GPSPEGSG
-463 SAAAEQREKDAEPGL
+463 AAAAEQREKGAEPGL

-496 AMAYAGGGAHLSSP
+496 AMAYAGGSAHLSSP

-535 PYAELFHRSPESRR
+535 PYAELFHRTPESRR
-549 LSEPPESVLFDAP
+549 LSEPPESVRFDAP

-577 RDLAPG
+577 RDLAPA
-583 GAGFS
+583 GAGAS

-617 PSLSWPAPADPA
+617 PSLSWHAPADPA
-629 GPARPVDPGRA
+629 GPARPVDPGRV
-640 VAESLRGAAPL
+640 VAESLRAAAPL

-658 SPAPDRAEAVS
+658 SPTPDRTPDRAEAAS
-669 AAGSALHSAGR
+669 AAGAALHSAGR

-717 AQALSYGQK
+717 VQALSYGQK

-746 ALAGMARV
+746 ALAGIARV

-790 AELAALTASVCYD
+790 AEVAALTASVCYD

-952 AIEAEEELGDL
+952 AIEAEEGLGDL

-1018 NISLQGEEA
+1018 NISLQGDEA
-1027 ELLRKIAAQLAAAE
+1027 ELLRKIAAQLAASE
-1041 AVLGC
+1041 AVLGR

>member
-46 PLHDVRAR
+46 PLHEVRTK

-88 MADAEF
+88 MVDVEF
-94 IETVNR
+94 IETANR

-109 AVIFDA
+109 AIVLDA

-124 EVLRRVVSRH
+124 DVLRRVVSRPE
-134 DALRVALVL
+134 ALRVALVL
-143 SFRLHAPTGPAG
+143 SFRLHAPAGPAG
-155 DLLGAV
+155 DLLSAV
-161 RASFGAD
+161 RAALGAD
-168 AVLRP
+168 AILRP
-173 PDGTTTL
+173 PDATTTL
-180 TSVTAPPPPQV
+180 TSVSAPPPPPQI

-203 LRAGAIIGSGF
+203 LRAGAIVGSGF

-225 DAVDVLEALQ
+225 DAADVLEALQ
-235 RAADVGVPVEDRG
+235 RAADAGVPVEDRG
-248 EGRFHLPQETVE
+248 EGRFHLPQAIVE
-260 ALRRSILPSLARV
+260 ALRGSILPSLARL

-279 TLLSEDLLDSDA
+279 TLLSEGPAAPDA
-291 PARGSRAGAEPVAA
+291 PAAHEPRAAAGA
-305 DQNQKKS
+305 
-312 PGAVQPTQ
+312 
-320 SVAPPAP
+320 VAPD
-327 GAAPPGQSVAPPA
+327 
-340 FAAAPP
+340 
-346 GQSVA
+346 
-351 PPALGAAPPTQ
+351 
-362 SAAVLASPVERHL
+362 H
-375 LAGAS
+375 
-380 LSASRSDDAA
+380 SRDHSRGDEAA
-390 ARAAA
+390 ARAAGP
-395 ALARAGAA
+395 ARSGAA
-403 PSPTAPPSTSAPAIA
+403 APIATTPASASIPAVA
-418 TPRTTGLAPPPTAAS
+418 TPRTTGTAGAMAPPTAAS
-433 PTAALPAAASP
+433 PALAPPVAPAGGPLQGPEVGGAAA
-444 ATAWPGAVSAA
+444 AD
-455 GPSPAGSG
+455 
-463 SAAAEQREKDAEPGL
+463 EREKGADAGL
-478 AGSRGG
+478 LGARVG
-484 VPRAADTLRPPP
+484 VPRAAETLRPPP
-496 AMAYAGGGAHLSSP
+496 AAAHAGGAYSSAYP
-510 RRTSPRVAQ
+510 SGGRRAAPRVGQ

-535 PYAELFHRSPESRR
+535 PYAELFHRNPESRR
-549 LSEPPESVLFDAP
+549 ISEPPESVRFDAP

-583 GAGFS
+583 GAGAPS
-588 ADEPSRS
+588 DEPSRS
-595 VRGSSLRVPTALSE
+595 VRGASLRVPGALSE
-609 RSSPGASR
+609 RSSPSGSR
-617 PSLSWPAPADPA
+617 PSFPWPAAADSAGGARVDPA
-629 GPARPVDPGRA
+629 RA
-640 VAESLRGAAPL
+640 AAESLRAAAPL
-651 GVSLHPA
+651 GVSVHPA
-658 SPAPDRAEAVS
+658 PPEPDPAEAPS
-669 AAGSALHSAGR
+669 AASAPAHGAGR
-680 RAHDAR
+680 RPHDAR

-694 GELEEAARRYRA
+694 GDLEEAARRYGA
-706 AAAEAAAMGAY
+706 AAAEAAAIGAY
-717 AQALSYGQK
+717 AQALSYGRK
-726 ALSLLDGMPPTPA
+726 ALALLDAMPATPA
-739 RRRLRIG
+739 RRRLRVG
-746 ALAGMARV
+746 ALAGIARV

-781 APGDPPELH
+781 TQGDPPELH
-790 AELAALTASVCYD
+790 AEVAALIASVCYD
-803 IGDMRS
+803 VGDLRS

-853 AHLLTESR
+853 THLLTESR

-881 DHLFARIPLHVVARP
+881 DHLFARIPLHVPARP

-939 KGRLDRATQRLTA
+939 KGRLDRATQRLAA
-952 AIEAEEELGDL
+952 AIEAEEALGDL

-985 ALAVLAESM
+985 ALSLLAESM

-1041 AVLGC
+1041 AALGR

>member
-32 VLRVRCDVPEAALG
+32 ILRVRCDVPEVTLG
-46 PLHDVRAR
+46 PLHEVRTK
-54 VERLVGGAP
+54 VERLAGGAP

-88 MADAEF
+88 MVDVEF
-94 IETVNR
+94 IETANR

-109 AVIFDA
+109 AIIFDA
-115 VELADHATL
+115 VELADHASL
-124 EVLRRVVSRH
+124 DVLRRVMSRPE
-134 DALRVALVL
+134 ALRVALVL
-143 SFRLHAPTGPAG
+143 SFRLHAPAGPAG
-155 DLLGAV
+155 ELLNAV
-161 RASFGAD
+161 RAALGAD
-168 AVLRP
+168 AILRP
-173 PDGTTTL
+173 PEATTTL
-180 TSVTAPPPPQV
+180 TSVSAPPPPAQI

-203 LRAGAIIGSGF
+203 LRAGAIVGSGF

-235 RAADVGVPVEDRG
+235 RAADAGVPVEDRG
-248 EGRFHLPQETVE
+248 EGRFHLPPATVE
-260 ALRRSILPSLARV
+260 ALRGSILPSLARL

-279 TLLSEDLLDSDA
+279 TLLSEEPVAPDA
-291 PARGSRAGAEPVAA
+291 PAAHEPRAAVHEPRAA
-305 DQNQKKS
+305 AHDPSK
-312 PGAVQPTQ
+312 GLAA
-320 SVAPPAP
+320 APPAP
-327 GAAPPGQSVAPPA
+327 TAAPPAHA
-340 FAAAPP
+340 
-346 GQSVA
+346 
-351 PPALGAAPPTQ
+351 AAPPTQ
-362 SAAVLASPVERHL
+362 HAAALAPAVERHL
-375 LAGAS
+375 ASGAG
-380 LSASRSDDAA
+380 LSAPRGDEAA
-390 ARAAA
+390 ARAAG
-395 ALARAGAA
+395 LARPGAA
-403 PSPTAPPSTSAPAIA
+403 APIATTPSSTSIPAVV
-418 TPRTTGLAPPPTAAS
+418 TPRTSAAMPPPTAAS
-433 PTAALPAAASP
+433 PGASAAAALQAYEGSGAAAADERDNGADAALPAA
-444 ATAWPGAVSAA
+444 
-455 GPSPAGSG
+455 
-463 SAAAEQREKDAEPGL
+463 
-478 AGSRGG
+478 RGG
-484 VPRAADTLRPPP
+484 VPRAAETLRPPP
-496 AMAYAGGGAHLSSP
+496 VAAYAGGPSMSSA
-510 RRTSPRVAQ
+510 RRAPPRVGQ
-519 ERPTPIAPA
+519 DRSTPIAPA

-535 PYAELFHRSPESRR
+535 PYAELFHRNPESRR
-549 LSEPPESVLFDAP
+549 LSEPPESVRFDAP

-583 GAGFS
+583 GAGAP

-595 VRGSSLRVPTALSE
+595 LRGAALRVPAALSE
-609 RSSPGASR
+609 RSSPGGSR
-617 PSLSWPAPADPA
+617 PSFRPPAPDAAGGARVDPA
-629 GPARPVDPGRA
+629 RA
-640 VAESLRGAAPL
+640 AAESLRGAAPL
-651 GVSLHPA
+651 GVSVHPA
-658 SPAPDRAEAVS
+658 PPEPDLAEAPSAAPAPAPAPP
-669 AAGSALHSAGR
+669 ASAGR
-680 RAHDAR
+680 RPHDAR

-717 AQALSYGQK
+717 PQALSYGQK
-726 ALSLLDGMPPTPA
+726 ALALLDGLPATPA

-746 ALAGMARV
+746 ALAGIARV

-767 AGALEVLDAARALL
+767 VGALEVLDAARALL
-781 APGDPPELH
+781 TQGDPPELH
-790 AELAALTASVCYD
+790 AEVAALIASVCYD
-803 IGDMRS
+803 IGDLRS

-853 AHLLTESR
+853 THLLTESR

-881 DHLFARIPLHVVARP
+881 DHLFARIPLHVPARP

-952 AIEAEEELGDL
+952 AIEAEEALGDL

-985 ALAVLAESM
+985 ALSLLAESM

-1027 ELLRKIAAQLAAAE
+1027 GLLRKIAAELAAAE
-1041 AVLGC
+1041 AALGR
-1046 LKLPGE
+1046 LRLPGE

>member
-23 EPPSHLGLR
+23 EPPPHLGLR
-32 VLRVRCDVPEAALG
+32 VLRVRCDVPEVTLG
-46 PLHDVRAR
+46 PLHEVRTK
-54 VERLVGGAP
+54 VERLAGGAP

-88 MADAEF
+88 MVDVEF
-94 IETVNR
+94 IETANR

-109 AVIFDA
+109 AIVFDA
-115 VELADHATL
+115 VELADHASL
-124 EVLRRVVSRH
+124 DVLRRVMSRPE
-134 DALRVALVL
+134 ALRVALVL
-143 SFRLHAPTGPAG
+143 SFRLHAPAGPAG
-155 DLLGAV
+155 ELLSAV
-161 RASFGAD
+161 RAALGAD
-168 AVLRP
+168 AILRP
-173 PDGTTTL
+173 PEATTTL
-180 TSVTAPPPPQV
+180 TSVSAPPPPAQI
-191 ALREL
+191 APREL
-196 PGEVLRV
+196 PGDVLRV
-203 LRAGAIIGSGF
+203 LRAGAIVGSGF

-235 RAADVGVPVEDRG
+235 RAADAGVPVEDRG
-248 EGRFHLPQETVE
+248 EGRFHLPPTTVE
-260 ALRRSILPSLARV
+260 ALRGSILPSLARL

-279 TLLSEDLLDSDA
+279 TLLSEEPVAPDA
-291 PARGSRAGAEPVAA
+291 PAAHEPRAAA
-305 DQNQKKS
+305 PDPAK
-312 PGAVQPTQ
+312 GLAA
-320 SVAPPAP
+320 APPAP
-327 GAAPPGQSVAPPA
+327 PAPTAAPPAPTAAPPA
-340 FAAAPP
+340 HA
-346 GQSVA
+346 
-351 PPALGAAPPTQ
+351 AAPPTQ
-362 SAAVLASPVERHL
+362 HAAAMAPAVERHL
-375 LAGAS
+375 ASGAG
-380 LSASRSDDAA
+380 LSAPRGDEAA
-390 ARAAA
+390 ARAAG
-395 ALARAGAA
+395 LARPGAA
-403 PSPTAPPSTSAPAIA
+403 TPIATTPSSTSIPAVA
-418 TPRTTGLAPPPTAAS
+418 TPRTTAAMPPPTAAS
-433 PTAALPAAASP
+433 PVAPAAAWQAYEGSGAAAADDRDRGADAALPAA
-444 ATAWPGAVSAA
+444 
-455 GPSPAGSG
+455 
-463 SAAAEQREKDAEPGL
+463 
-478 AGSRGG
+478 RGG
-484 VPRAADTLRPPP
+484 VPRAAETLRPPP
-496 AMAYAGGGAHLSSP
+496 VAAYVGGPPMSSA
-510 RRTSPRVAQ
+510 RRAPPRVGQ
-519 ERPTPIAPA
+519 DRSTPIAPA

-549 LSEPPESVLFDAP
+549 ISEPPESVRFDAP

-583 GAGFS
+583 GVGAP

-595 VRGSSLRVPTALSE
+595 LRGAALRVPAALSE
-609 RSSPGASR
+609 RSSHGGSR
-617 PSLSWPAPADPA
+617 PSFRPPAPDAAAGARVDPA
-629 GPARPVDPGRA
+629 RA
-640 VAESLRGAAPL
+640 AAESLRGAAPL
-651 GVSLHPA
+651 GVSVHPA
-658 SPAPDRAEAVS
+658 PLEPDPAEAPSAAPAP
-669 AAGSALHSAGR
+669 AASAGR
-680 RAHDAR
+680 RPHDAR

-717 AQALSYGQK
+717 PQALSYGQK
-726 ALSLLDGMPPTPA
+726 ALALLDGLPATPA

-746 ALAGMARV
+746 ALAGIARV

-767 AGALEVLDAARALL
+767 AGALEVLDIARALL
-781 APGDPPELH
+781 TQGDPPELH
-790 AELAALTASVCYD
+790 AEVAALVASVCYD
-803 IGDMRS
+803 VGDMRS

-853 AHLLTESR
+853 THLLTESR

-881 DHLFARIPLHVVARP
+881 DHLFARIPLHVPARP

-952 AIEAEEELGDL
+952 AIEAEEALGDL

-985 ALAVLAESM
+985 ALSLLAESM

-1027 ELLRKIAAQLAAAE
+1027 ELLRKIAAELAAAE
-1041 AVLGC
+1041 AALGR

>member
-23 EPPSHLGLR
+23 EPPPHLGLR
-32 VLRVRCDVPEAALG
+32 VLRVRCDVPEVTLG
-46 PLHDVRAR
+46 PLHEVRTK

-88 MADAEF
+88 MVDVEF
-94 IETVNR
+94 IETANR

-109 AVIFDA
+109 AIVFDA
-115 VELADHATL
+115 VELADHASL
-124 EVLRRVVSRH
+124 DVLRRVVARPE
-134 DALRVALVL
+134 ALRVALVL
-143 SFRLHAPTGPAG
+143 SFRLHAPAGPAG
-155 DLLGAV
+155 ELLNAV
-161 RASFGAD
+161 RAALGAD
-168 AVLRP
+168 AILRP
-173 PDGTTTL
+173 PEATTTL
-180 TSVTAPPPPQV
+180 TSVSAPPPPAQI

-203 LRAGAIIGSGF
+203 LRAGAIVGSGF

-235 RAADVGVPVEDRG
+235 RAADAGVPVEDRG
-248 EGRFHLPQETVE
+248 EGRFHLPPATVE
-260 ALRRSILPSLARV
+260 ALRGSILPSLARL

-279 TLLSEDLLDSDA
+279 TLLSEEPVAPDA
-291 PARGSRAGAEPVAA
+291 PAAHEPRAAA
-305 DQNQKKS
+305 SASAPDPAKS
-312 PGAVQPTQ
+312 LTA
-320 SVAPPAP
+320 APPAP
-327 GAAPPGQSVAPPA
+327 PAPSAAPPAHA
-340 FAAAPP
+340 
-346 GQSVA
+346 
-351 PPALGAAPPTQ
+351 AAPPTQ
-362 SAAVLASPVERHL
+362 HAAALAPAVERHL
-375 LAGAS
+375 AS
-380 LSASRSDDAA
+380 GTGLSAPRGDEAA
-390 ARAAA
+390 ARAAG
-395 ALARAGAA
+395 LARPGAA
-403 PSPTAPPSTSAPAIA
+403 GPIAATPSSTSIPAVA
-418 TPRTTGLAPPPTAAS
+418 TPRTSAAMPPPTAAS
-433 PTAALPAAASP
+433 PGAPAAA
-444 ATAWPGAVSAA
+444 ALHGHE
-455 GPSPAGSG
+455 GSG
-463 SAAAEQREKDAEPGL
+463 AAAADERDKGADAALL
-478 AGSRGG
+478 AARGG
-484 VPRAADTLRPPP
+484 VPRAAETLRPPP
-496 AMAYAGGGAHLSSP
+496 AAAYAGGPPMNSA
-510 RRTSPRVAQ
+510 RRAPPRVGQ
-519 ERPTPIAPA
+519 DRSTPIAPA

-535 PYAELFHRSPESRR
+535 PYAELFHRNPESRR
-549 LSEPPESVLFDAP
+549 LSEPPESVRFDAP

-583 GAGFS
+583 GAGAP

-595 VRGSSLRVPTALSE
+595 LRGAALRVPAALSE
-609 RSSPGASR
+609 RSSPGGSR
-617 PSLSWPAPADPA
+617 PSFRPPAADAAGGARVDPA
-629 GPARPVDPGRA
+629 RA
-640 VAESLRGAAPL
+640 AAESLRGAAPL
-651 GVSLHPA
+651 GVSMHPA
-658 SPAPDRAEAVS
+658 PPEPDPAEAPS
-669 AAGSALHSAGR
+669 AAPGAGR
-680 RAHDAR
+680 RPHDAR

-717 AQALSYGQK
+717 PQALSYGQK
-726 ALSLLDGMPPTPA
+726 ALALLDGLPSTPA

-746 ALAGMARV
+746 ALAGIARV
-754 QWQAAGPD
+754 QWQAAVPD

-781 APGDPPELH
+781 TQGDPPELH
-790 AELAALTASVCYD
+790 AEVAALIASVCYD
-803 IGDMRS
+803 VGDLRS

-853 AHLLTESR
+853 THLLTESR
-861 RVFEERARVDPVAR
+861 RVFEERARVDPLAR

-881 DHLFARIPLHVVARP
+881 DHLFARIPLHVPARP

-952 AIEAEEELGDL
+952 AIEAEEALGDL

-985 ALAVLAESM
+985 ALSLLAESM

-1027 ELLRKIAAQLAAAE
+1027 ELLRNIAAELAAAE
-1041 AVLGC
+1041 AALGR

>member
-23 EPPSHLGLR
+23 EPPPQLGLR

-46 PLHDVRAR
+46 PLHEVRTK

-94 IETVNR
+94 VETVNR

-109 AVIFDA
+109 AIVFDA
-115 VELADHATL
+115 VELADQATL

-134 DALRVALVL
+134 EALRVALVL
-143 SFRLHAPTGPAG
+143 SFRLRAPAGPAG

-161 RASFGAD
+161 RAALGAD

-180 TSVTAPPPPQV
+180 TSVSAPPPPPQI

-203 LRAGAIIGSGF
+203 LRAGAIVGSGF
-214 ESELVAALLRV
+214 ESDLVAALLRV

-235 RAADVGVPVEDRG
+235 RAADAGVPVEDRG

-279 TLLSEDLLDSDA
+279 TLLSEDALDADA
-291 PARGSRAGAEPVAA
+291 PAREPSAA
-305 DQNQKKS
+305 ATLEPK
-312 PGAVQPTQ
+312 
-320 SVAPPAP
+320 AP
-327 GAAPPGQSVAPPA
+327 GAAPSAAATLEPKAPGAAPSA
-340 FAAAPP
+340 HAAAPP
-346 GQSVA
+346 A
-351 PPALGAAPPTQ
+351 Q
-362 SAAVLASPVERHL
+362 SAAVVASPVERHVIS
-375 LAGAS
+375 GAN
-380 LSASRSDDAA
+380 LSAPRGDDAA

-395 ALARAGAA
+395 ALAKAGTAPGPAA
-403 PSPTAPPSTSAPAIA
+403 PASTTSAPAIA
-418 TPRTTGLAPPPTAAS
+418 TPRTIAGSPPP
-433 PTAALPAAASP
+433 PAAASP
-444 ATAWPGAVSAA
+444 AAASPGATAAA
-455 GPSPAGSG
+455 GSTTAAAGSTAEG
-463 SAAAEQREKDAEPGL
+463 SGAPATGEREDDLEPGL
-478 AGSRGG
+478 PAPLGAA
-484 VPRAADTLRPPP
+484 PRATDTLRPPP
-496 AMAYAGGGAHLSSP
+496 AMAHASAGGAHTSSARRAPP
-510 RRTSPRVAQ
+510 RDPQ
-519 ERPTPIAPA
+519 DRPTPIAPA

-549 LSEPPESVLFDAP
+549 LSEPPESIRFDAP

-577 RDLAPG
+577 PDLSPAAG
-583 GAGFS
+583 GAPS
-588 ADEPSRS
+588 DEPLRS
-595 VRGSSLRVPTALSE
+595 ARGASLRVPSALSE
-609 RSSPGASR
+609 RSPSAASR
-617 PSLSWPAPADPA
+617 APLPWPAADTAAPARLVDPA
-629 GPARPVDPGRA
+629 RA
-640 VAESLRGAAPL
+640 AAGAPRAAAPPG
-651 GVSLHPA
+651 GVPLPPA
-658 SPAPDRAEAVS
+658 PPAPDRADAAS
-669 AAGSALHSAGR
+669 AAAAAGASQHGAGR

-726 ALSLLDGMPPTPA
+726 ALALLDSLPPAPA

-746 ALAGMARV
+746 ALAGIGRV

-767 AGALEVLDAARALL
+767 AGALEVLGAARALL
-781 APGDPPELH
+781 AQGDPPELH
-790 AELAALTASVCYD
+790 AEVAALIASVCYD

-809 LERALEELTTASR
+809 LERALDELTTASR

-861 RVFEERARVDPVAR
+861 KVFEERARLDPVAR

-881 DHLFARIPLHVVARP
+881 DHLFARIPLHVAARP

-917 KQLGDTRELARVW
+917 KQLGDARELARVW

-952 AIEAEEELGDL
+952 AIEAEEALGDL

-1027 ELLRKIAAQLAAAE
+1027 EMLRQIAAQLAAAE
-1041 AVLGC
+1041 AALGR
-1046 LKLPGE
+1046 LRLPGE

>member
-23 EPPSHLGLR
+23 EPPSQLGLR
-32 VLRVRCDVPEAALG
+32 VLRVRCDVPEVTLG
-46 PLHDVRAR
+46 PLHEVRTQ

-88 MADAEF
+88 RVDVEF
-94 IETVNR
+94 IESANR
-100 LAQQTDRRW
+100 LAQHTDRRW
-109 AVIFDA
+109 ALVFDA

-124 EVLRRVVSRH
+124 DVLRRVVSRP

-143 SFRLHAPTGPAG
+143 SFRLHAPAGPAG
-155 DLLGAV
+155 ELLNAV
-161 RASFGAD
+161 RAGFGAD
-168 AVLRP
+168 AILRP
-173 PDGTTTL
+173 PDATTTL
-180 TSVTAPPPPQV
+180 TSVTAPPPPPQIT
-191 ALREL
+191 LREL

-203 LRAGAIIGSGF
+203 LRAGAIVGSGF

-235 RAADVGVPVEDRG
+235 RAADAGVPLEDRG
-248 EGRFHLPQETVE
+248 EGRFHLPQTIVE
-260 ALRRSILPSLARV
+260 ALRGSILPSLARL

-279 TLLSEDLLDSDA
+279 TLLSEEPIAPGA
-291 PARGSRAGAEPVAA
+291 PAAYDPRAAAGAVAA
-305 DQNQKKS
+305 DPQKS
-312 PGAVQPTQ
+312 A
-320 SVAPPAP
+320 
-327 GAAPPGQSVAPPA
+327 GAAPAHA
-340 FAAAPP
+340 
-346 GQSVA
+346 
-351 PPALGAAPPTQ
+351 AAPPTQ
-362 SAAVLASPVERHL
+362 NVVAATAAVERHL
-375 LAGAS
+375 AGA
-380 LSASRSDDAA
+380 AGPGAPRGDETA
-390 ARAAA
+390 ARA
-395 ALARAGAA
+395 RPGATT
-403 PSPTAPPSTSAPAIA
+403 SLSTAPPSMPAIA
-418 TPRTTGLAPPPTAAS
+418 TPRTSGTMPP
-433 PTAALPAAASP
+433 PAAASP
-444 ATAWPGAVSAA
+444 GAPTAAAVQVLESSGAAA
-455 GPSPAGSG
+455 ADEREKGADAGSLG
-463 SAAAEQREKDAEPGL
+463 A
-478 AGSRGG
+478 RGG
-484 VPRAADTLRPPP
+484 VPRAAETLRPPP
-496 AMAYAGGGAHLSSP
+496 AAAHAGGAHMNSA
-510 RRTSPRVAQ
+510 RRAYPRVGQ
-519 ERPTPIAPA
+519 ERSTPIAPA

-535 PYAELFHRSPESRR
+535 PYAELFPRSPESRR
-549 LSEPPESVLFDAP
+549 LSEPPESVRFDAP
-562 PDSLDAPIPGPVRVP
+562 PDSLDAPIPGPVRMP

-583 GAGFS
+583 GAVGQ
-588 ADEPSRS
+588 ADEPVLS
-595 VRGSSLRVPTALSE
+595 VRGASLRVPASLSE
-609 RSSPGASR
+609 RPPPGGSRSSFP
-617 PSLSWPAPADPA
+617 WPAAPDAAAGARVDPA
-629 GPARPVDPGRA
+629 RA
-640 VAESLRGAAPL
+640 AAESLRAAAPL
-651 GVSLHPA
+651 GVSVHPA
-658 SPAPDRAEAVS
+658 PPEPDRAEAAS
-669 AAGSALHSAGR
+669 AAGAPVHGAGR
-680 RAHDAR
+680 RPHDAR

-694 GELEEAARRYRA
+694 GDLEDAARRYRG

-726 ALSLLDGMPPTPA
+726 ALALLDGMPATPA
-739 RRRLRIG
+739 RRRLRVG
-746 ALAGMARV
+746 ALAGIARV

-762 PAFTL
+762 PDFTL
-767 AGALEVLDAARALL
+767 AGALEVLDVARALL
-781 APGDPPELH
+781 AQGDPPELH
-790 AELAALTASVCYD
+790 AEVAALIASVCYD
-803 IGDMRS
+803 VGDMAS

-822 LLLDAGDA
+822 QLLDAGDA

-881 DHLFARIPLHVVARP
+881 DHLFARIPLHVPPRP

-917 KQLGDTRELARVW
+917 KQLGDGRELARVW

-952 AIEAEEELGDL
+952 AIEAEEALGDL

-985 ALAVLAESM
+985 ALSLLAESM

-1027 ELLRKIAAQLAAAE
+1027 ELLRKLAAQLAAAE
-1041 AVLGC
+1041 AALGR
-1046 LKLPGE
+1046 LRLPGE